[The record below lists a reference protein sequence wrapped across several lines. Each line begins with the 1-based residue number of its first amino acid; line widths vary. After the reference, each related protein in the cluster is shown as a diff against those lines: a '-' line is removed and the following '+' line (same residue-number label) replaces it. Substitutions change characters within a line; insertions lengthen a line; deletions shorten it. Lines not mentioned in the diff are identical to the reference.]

1 MIKNREERIWQIA
14 QGKSVPATIDDSNTG
29 DFVKVVTNVKRPIH
43 ITTPAEEQKSFTLPE
58 GYAINLFASEVE
70 FPDLEDP
77 VSMTFD
83 ARGRLWVGTMPSY
96 PMYLP
101 GTKPNDKVLIL
112 EDANDDG
119 KADRCTTFADGLH
132 LPDRHRAGRRR
143 RLPLPDA
150 QPDVPERYQR
160 RRSARHARADHARV

>member
-1 MIKNREERIWQIA
+1 MKALHAAVQEKNLQFFYDYRAVNGCYIYGGRKAPFGIVNFPAELAKLRKMIQNREERIWESPRERA
-14 QGKSVPATIDDSNTG
+14 FPTTIDDSDTG
-29 DFVKVVTNVKRPIH
+29 DFVKVVTNVKTPIH

-101 GTKPNDKVLIL
+101 GRSP
-112 EDANDDG
+112 
-119 KADRCTTFADGLH
+119 TT
-132 LPDRHRAGRRR
+132 
-143 RLPLPDA
+143 
-150 QPDVPERYQR
+150 
-160 RRSARHARADHARV
+160 RS